1 MFSTGATGDNERH
14 FAQDKESHLGKI
26 LFKPFD
32 SISNSYEIISSGH
45 RNPQGLYSDSDVILS
60 TEHGPYGG
68 DEINKIE
75 KGKIM
80 DGQYHRMAKN
90 MSFKKKRT

>member
-1 MFSTGATGDNERH
+1 MN
-14 FAQDKESHLGKI
+14 HLGKI

-75 KGKIM
+75 KGKKLW
-80 DGQYHRMAKN
+80 MANIIVWRKIWV
-90 MSFKKKRT
+90 FRKKRT